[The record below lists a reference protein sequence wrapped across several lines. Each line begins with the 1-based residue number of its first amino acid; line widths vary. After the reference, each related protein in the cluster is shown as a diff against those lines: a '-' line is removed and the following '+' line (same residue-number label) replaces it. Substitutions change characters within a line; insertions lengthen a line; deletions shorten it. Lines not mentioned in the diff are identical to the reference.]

1 MTEPDDRKDQYA
13 SSPGVTSHS
22 PGATSQAPGSS
33 TGPNAGEGPGTGS
46 SRQHE
51 AKEKGRE
58 TVDKVRNAARMKAE
72 GMFDEQKWVFAD
84 HVERTSTVFRQMA
97 KGFEEQDQRYFSV
110 YAQNIARCTDALS
123 QRLRE
128 QDLGSL
134 VNQVQRY
141 SQRQPAVFL
150 GGAIAVG
157 FFLARFLN
165 SSQQQQHSSTDA
177 SQAGNPVASSGA
189 AGFGT
194 AGGTPN
200 TGAY

>member
-1 MTEPDDRKDQYA
+1 MTDPEDRTSQHNY
-13 SSPGVTSHS
+13 SPGVTSE
-22 PGATSQAPGSS
+22 TSGSNKES
-33 TGPNAGEGPGTGS
+33 NTGEAAGQDS

-58 TVDKVRNAARMKAE
+58 TADKVRNAARTKAE

-84 HVERTSTVFRQMA
+84 HAERMSTVFRKMA
-97 KGFEEQDQRYFSV
+97 KGFEEQDQGYFSV
-110 YAQNIARCTDALS
+110 YAHNIARCTDALS

-128 QDLGSL
+128 QDLTSL
-134 VNQVQRY
+134 VSQVQRY

-165 SSQQQQHSSTDA
+165 SSQQREAANA
-177 SQAGNPVASSGA
+177 SQAGNSVASSG
-189 AGFGT
+189 
-194 AGGTPN
+194 TPGPISGSESSN
-200 TGAY
+200 PNIY

>member
-1 MTEPDDRKDQYA
+1 MTEPEEHKSQYTR
-13 SSPGVTSHS
+13 SPGVTQDS
-22 PGATSQAPGSS
+22 PDVTSSTRGSESS
-33 TGPNAGEGPGTGS
+33 TGENLGRDS
-46 SRQHE
+46 SHQHE

-58 TVDKVRNAARMKAE
+58 TADKVRNAARTKAE

-84 HVERTSTVFRQMA
+84 HTERMSTVFRKMA
-97 KGFEEQDQRYFSV
+97 KEFDEQDQHYFSV
-110 YAQNIARCTDALS
+110 YAHNIARCTDALS

-141 SQRQPAVFL
+141 SQRQPAIFL

-165 SSQQQQHSSTDA
+165 SSQRTTDHA
-177 SQAGNPVASSGA
+177 PQAGNPVASSGMA
-189 AGFGT
+189 EPGNT
-194 AGGTPN
+194 SGTPN
-200 TGAY
+200 ASAY

>member
-1 MTEPDDRKDQYA
+1 MTEPEDRKNQYTNSPSVTS
-13 SSPGVTSHS
+13 SSPGVTSQ
-22 PGATSQAPGSS
+22 TPGSS
-33 TGPNAGEGPGTGS
+33 TESKSGEDHDKGS

-72 GMFDEQKWVFAD
+72 GMFDEQKWMFAD
-84 HVERTSTVFRQMA
+84 HVERTSTVLRQMA

-110 YAQNIARCTDALS
+110 YAHNIARCTDALS

-141 SQRQPAVFL
+141 SQRQPAIFL
-150 GGAIAVG
+150 GGAIAAG

-165 SSQQQQHSSTDA
+165 SSQQHNAANT
-177 SQAGNPVASSGA
+177 SQAGNPGGPSGTT
-189 AGFGT
+189 GYGT
-194 AGGTPN
+194 TSGTPN
-200 TGAY
+200 TSAY